1 MHGTGYSVQVVSVKA
16 NRHSGTAIPAVN
28 LGAGTWGPGT
38 VTLKYQRLR
47 GGKAISGA
55 TKKTY
60 TLTSKDK
67 GKKIAIKVTGK
78 KKYYA
83 TVAKTSATKKI
94 S

>member
-1 MHGTGYSVQVVSVKA
+1 MIPKA
-16 NRHSGTAIPAVN
+16 
-28 LGAGTWGPGT
+28 
-38 VTLKYQRLR
+38 TLTYRWLR
-47 GGKAISGA
+47 NGKSISGA